1 MTLDFDSEKTAR
13 STYYKLL
20 KEFER
25 SQRIELLLQMLGILP
40 RIIDERIAGLEA
52 RLDELAGEVKEVS
65 EIIKSIIDINDKFL
79 ELNRKVDYAN
89 MSIGALA
96 EAMLSRLV
104 SDELKAEGYTIR
116 RYERNYSIDGE
127 EI

>member
-1 MTLDFDSEKTAR
+1 M
-13 STYYKLL
+13 
-20 KEFER
+20 
-25 SQRIELLLQMLGILP
+25 LQMLGILP

-65 EIIKSIIDINDKFL
+65 EIIKSIVDINDKFL
-79 ELNRKVDYAN
+79 ELNRKVDHAN
-89 MSIGALA
+89 MTIGALA